1 MNGVLLAE
9 SAVLVEFKSVRMI
22 LFVLGSVVIA
32 LFAFGAS
39 KGYFN
44 VIFFFAGHITIPP
57 TGVFTQYYDFF
68 TFKKMTPLD
77 ECFNNIALF
86 RGYVN

>member
-39 KGYFN
+39 KSYLY
-44 VIFFFAGHITIPP
+44 VCFFFAGHITIPP
-57 TGVFTQYYDFF
+57 IEFY
-68 TFKKMTPLD
+68 P
-77 ECFNNIALF
+77 II
-86 RGYVN
+86 